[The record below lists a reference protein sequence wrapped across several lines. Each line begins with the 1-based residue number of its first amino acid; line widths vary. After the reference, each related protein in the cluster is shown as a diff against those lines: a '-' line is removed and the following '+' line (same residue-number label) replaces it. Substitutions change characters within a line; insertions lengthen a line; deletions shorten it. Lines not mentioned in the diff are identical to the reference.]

1 MIERPLVGILC
12 SGLRVVKIAREP
24 VIVLSPRVLPAFEL
38 LAPEAPVLPARL
50 DSLDLVCR
58 QVRNVD
64 VQAERPSQ
72 RVRVH
77 RPLYDRAHVREGRAE
92 VGVLVMVEQ
101 READRRNV
109 VEAAFD
115 RCAHRARVEY
125 VDRRV
130 RAVVDAR
137 DDQRRHLL
145 AEHHAVE
152 SDFHAVDRRAVAG
165 IHAQARLVGYLF
177 QIQRPRQ
184 RNGVPHT
191 ALRLLG
197 GDDQQASLLAQ
208 RLDQHAQSLRVHSVV
223 VGQKYQRLVRRLLA
237 CLFHRQQR

>member
-1 MIERPLVGILC
+1 M
-12 SGLRVVKIAREP
+12 KIAREP

-152 SDFHAVDRRAVAG
+152 SDFHAVDRRAAERVNFQSLLLAHLADEEGREHRECVA
-165 IHAQARLVGYLF
+165 HA
-177 QIQRPRQ
+177 
-184 RNGVPHT
+184 
-191 ALRLLG
+191 ALRPFG
-197 GDDQQASLLAQ
+197 SDDDHPSESAGDVDKGL
-208 RLDQHAQSLRVHSVV
+208 HA
-223 VGQKYQRLVRRLLA
+223 A
-237 CLFHRQQR
+237 